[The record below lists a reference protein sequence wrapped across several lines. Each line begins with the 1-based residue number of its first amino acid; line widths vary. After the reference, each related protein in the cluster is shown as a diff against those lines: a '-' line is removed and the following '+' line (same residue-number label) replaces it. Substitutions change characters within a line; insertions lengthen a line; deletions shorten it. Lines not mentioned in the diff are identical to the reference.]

1 LEVPENLPDDALSE
15 QSNATLHIRKNFL
28 SLSSADLE
36 DARAYLMRFARLQL
50 RNEAWAED
58 AVAETLLAA
67 VQRPDAFEGRSSRNT
82 WLVGILRNKIV
93 DQIRLHTRECSLATD
108 DDRLDIEDEV
118 FGADGHFSERPS
130 EWGRPESELRE
141 KQFLTVMEAC
151 VERLPDQ
158 QGRVF
163 LMKEWLELDSDT
175 ICKEIDI
182 QPTNLWVLLHRAR
195 LRLRECLQQMWFDS
209 AMSAT

>member
-1 LEVPENLPDDALSE
+1 M
-15 QSNATLHIRKNFL
+15 
-28 SLSSADLE
+28 SLSSSDVE
-36 DARAYLMRFARLQL
+36 DARAYLMRYARLQL

-67 VQRPDAFEGRSSRNT
+67 VQKPDAFAGRSSRNT
-82 WLVGILRNKIV
+82 WLVGILRHKIV
-93 DQIRLHTRECSLATD
+93 DQIRLHARECSLSKED
-108 DDRLDIEDEV
+108 DALDIEDDV
-118 FGADGHFSERPS
+118 FAANGHFSEQLS

-141 KQFLTVMEAC
+141 KQFLAVMEAC
-151 VERLPDQ
+151 IERLPAQ

-195 LRLRECLQQMWFDS
+195 LRLRECLQQMWFDP
-209 AMSAT
+209 ATTRR

>member
-1 LEVPENLPDDALSE
+1 MDTAW
-15 QSNATLHIRKNFL
+15 I
-28 SLSSADLE
+28 E
-36 DARAYLMRFARLQL
+36 DARAYLMRYARLQL

-67 VQRPDAFEGRSSRNT
+67 VQSPDAFAGRSSRNT
-82 WLVGILRNKIV
+82 WLVGILRHKIV
-93 DQIRLHTRECSLATD
+93 DQIRLHARECSLSTD
-108 DDRLDIEDEV
+108 EDGFDLEDEV
-118 FGADGHFSERPS
+118 FAANGHFSERIAD
-130 EWGRPESELRE
+130 WGRPESDLRE
-141 KQFLTVMEAC
+141 KQFLAVMEAC
-151 VERLPDQ
+151 IERLPMQ

-195 LRLRECLQQMWFDS
+195 LRLRECLQQMWFDP
-209 AMSAT
+209 ATTRP

>member
-1 LEVPENLPDDALSE
+1 MDTTWV
-15 QSNATLHIRKNFL
+15 
-28 SLSSADLE
+28 E
-36 DARAYLMRFARLQL
+36 DARAYLMRFARMQL

-93 DQIRLHTRECSLATD
+93 DQIRLHARECALTTED
-108 DDRLDIEDEV
+108 DAFDIEDEV

-130 EWGRPESELRE
+130 EWGRPESDLRQ
-141 KQFLTVMEAC
+141 KQFLAVMEAC

-163 LMKEWLELDSDT
+163 LMKEWLELDSET

-195 LRLRECLQQMWFDS
+195 LRLRECLQQNWFGGS
-209 AMSAT
+209 VQGA

>member
-1 LEVPENLPDDALSE
+1 
-15 QSNATLHIRKNFL
+15 L
-28 SLSSADLE
+28 SLSSSDLE
-36 DARAYLMRFARLQL
+36 DARAYLMRFARMQL

-67 VQRPDAFEGRSSRNT
+67 VQKPDAFEGRSSRNT

-93 DQIRLHTRECSLATD
+93 DQIRLHARECSLTTD
-108 DDRLDIEDEV
+108 DDQIDIEDDV
-118 FGADGHFSERPS
+118 FGADGHFSDRHA
-130 EWGRPESELRE
+130 EWGRPESDLRQ

-151 VERLPDQ
+151 IERLPDQ

-195 LRLRECLQQMWFDS
+195 LRLRECLQQTWFDG
-209 AMSAT
+209 APQGA

>member
-1 LEVPENLPDDALSE
+1 M
-15 QSNATLHIRKNFL
+15 
-28 SLSSADLE
+28 SLSDTDFD
-36 DARAYLMRFARLQL
+36 DARAYLMRFARMQL

-67 VQRPDAFEGRSSRNT
+67 VQRPEAFEGRSSRDS
-82 WLVGILRNKIV
+82 WLVGFLRYKIV
-93 DQIRLHTRECSLATD
+93 DQIRLHARECSLTSDEDA
-108 DDRLDIEDEV
+108 LDIEEDV
-118 FGADGHFSERPS
+118 FSADGHFRDRPS
-130 EWGRPESELRE
+130 EWGLPESELRQ
-141 KQFLTVMEAC
+141 KQFLAAMEAC
-151 VERLPDQ
+151 VERLPAQ

-195 LRLRECLQQMWFDS
+195 LRLRECLEQTWFDVAAS
-209 AMSAT
+209 KQQ

>member
-1 LEVPENLPDDALSE
+1 MSLADSE
-15 QSNATLHIRKNFL
+15 F
-28 SLSSADLE
+28 D
-36 DARAYLMRFARLQL
+36 DARAYLMRFARMQL

-93 DQIRLHTRECSLATD
+93 DQIRLHARECSLTSED
-108 DDRLDIEDEV
+108 DGLDIEDDV
-118 FGADGHFSERPS
+118 FAANGHFRDRPS
-130 EWGRPESELRE
+130 EWGLPESELRQ
-141 KQFLTVMEAC
+141 KQFLAVMDAC
-151 VERLPDQ
+151 VEGLPTQ

-195 LRLRECLQQMWFDS
+195 LRLRECLEQTWFETAAGKQQ
-209 AMSAT
+209 

>member
-1 LEVPENLPDDALSE
+1 MSPP
-15 QSNATLHIRKNFL
+15 
-28 SLSSADLE
+28 ADE
-36 DARAYLMRFARLQL
+36 IEESRTYLMRYARLQL

-67 VQRPDAFEGRSSRNT
+67 LQKPDAFAGRSNRKT

-93 DQIRLHTRECSLATD
+93 DQIRLHARECALGTD
-108 DDRLDIEDEV
+108 ADTLDIEDEV
-118 FGADGHFSERPS
+118 FAADGYFSERS
-130 EWGRPESELRE
+130 GDWGRPESDLQQ
-141 KQFLTVMEAC
+141 KQFLAILEAC
-151 VERLPDQ
+151 IERLPDQ

-182 QPTNLWVLLHRAR
+182 RPTNLWVLLHRAR
-195 LRLRECLQQMWFDS
+195 LRLRECLQRMWFDT
-209 AMSAT
+209 AEAGP

>member
-1 LEVPENLPDDALSE
+1 MPENLPDDALSE

-108 DDRLDIEDEV
+108 DDRLDIEDDV
-118 FGADGHFSERPS
+118 FAANGHFSERLS

-141 KQFLTVMEAC
+141 KQFLAVMEAC
-151 VERLPDQ
+151 IERLPAQ

>member
-1 LEVPENLPDDALSE
+1 MDTSWA
-15 QSNATLHIRKNFL
+15 
-28 SLSSADLE
+28 E

-50 RNEAWAED
+50 RNDAWAED

-67 VQRPDAFEGRSSRNT
+67 LQKADAFEGRSSRNT

-93 DQIRLHTRECSLATD
+93 DQIRLHARECSLGTED
-108 DDRLDIEDEV
+108 DALDVEDEM
-118 FGADGHFSERPS
+118 FTANGHFSEHLS
-130 EWGRPESELRE
+130 EWGRPESDLRE
-141 KQFLTVMEAC
+141 KQFLAIMEAC
-151 VERLPDQ
+151 IQRLPDQ

-195 LRLRECLQQMWFDS
+195 LRLRECLQQTWFD
-209 AMSAT
+209 AATPRP